1 MERDVLEMIAKRVWG
16 SIVSMLAAVSA
27 LAVTPSLAQA
37 TSIKE
42 FKIPSGADPGA
53 VTNGADGN
61 VWFTE
66 DAPIGIGRI
75 APDGTIKE
83 FLKTNTPGFTSTGH
97 PADITL
103 GPDGNVWFTA
113 VGSPPNAIGRITP
126 AGVVTEFLA
135 DGLADHLHTG
145 SAPSSLT
152 VGPDGNLW
160 FADNTNPDSIGK
172 ITPAGVVTEY
182 QLTDKVNSNIEDL
195 TVGPDGNLWF
205 TDRGNTKSI
214 GRITPSGTI
223 TETTTGLD
231 QMASMPNGITVGG
244 DGKLWFTDEGTL
256 NMSGTG
262 GVGSATT
269 TSTPTVA
276 EATTN
281 IQAGGRPDA
290 VTTGPDG
297 TVWFEDNLGG
307 GRAIGRVSLP
317 SGTVKEF
324 NQGLGTGLMDDIT
337 AGPDGNIWVE
347 QSMPGGVA
355 RITPAGTITQFSAGL
370 LPNAGADGDVFAT
383 GPDGNLWFN
392 DRGAKAIG
400 KVSMELP
407 PTATTGAAS
416 AIQNTSATVA
426 GSVNSRGTDT
436 AVTFQY
442 GTTPA
447 LGSTATA
454 GTVKASGDAS
464 NVTAAL
470 SGLTPGTLYYYRVS
484 ANNGFGTISG
494 TTKTFTTTGTKPKPP
509 PSTRTTTAT
518 IGSQHLVLTTPAT
531 CVAKSSKLGEALT
544 ATTLSHGTKLHFTG
558 AAFYLDRGVRK
569 THKRI
574 RHLAHGRKKTITVV
588 VYTPNATA
596 HHLPASPRLGLSS
609 LKSGP
614 HTLKV
619 LMTYTSTTTSHGR
632 RTTRRFSKTMRVTFS
647 VC

>member
-1 MERDVLEMIAKRVWG
+1 MTAKRLWG

-27 LAVTPSLAQA
+27 LAVAPSLAHA
-37 TSIKE
+37 TSITE

-61 VWFTE
+61 VWFSE
-66 DAPIGIGRI
+66 DNPIGIGRI
-75 APDGTIKE
+75 TPDGAIKE
-83 FLKTNTPGFTSTGH
+83 FLKTNTPGFTSIGH

-103 GPDGNVWFTA
+103 GRDGNVWFTA

-126 AGVVTEFLA
+126 AGVVTEFPA
-135 DGLADHLHTG
+135 DGQPGHLHSG

-172 ITPAGVVTEY
+172 ITSAGAVSEY

-195 TVGPDGNLWF
+195 TVSADGNLWF

-214 GRITPSGTI
+214 GRITPSGII
-223 TETTTGLD
+223 TETTTGLN
-231 QMASMPNGITVGG
+231 QMTSMPNGITVGG
-244 DGKLWFTDEGTL
+244 DEKLWFTDEGTL
-256 NMSGTG
+256 DMSGTG

-269 TSTPTVA
+269 TSTPTVT

-281 IQAGGRPDA
+281 IHAGGRPDA
-290 VTTGPDG
+290 VATGRDG
-297 TVWFEDNLGG
+297 TVWFEDNLAGA
-307 GRAIGRVSLP
+307 RAIGRVSLP

-347 QSMPGGVA
+347 QSMPGGIA
-355 RITPAGTITQFSAGL
+355 RITPAGTITQFSTGL
-370 LPNAGADGDVFAT
+370 LPNAGADGDGFTT
-383 GPDGNLWFN
+383 GPGGNLWFN

-407 PTATTGAAS
+407 P
-416 AIQNTSATVA
+416 
-426 GSVNSRGTDT
+426 
-436 AVTFQY
+436 
-442 GTTPA
+442 
-447 LGSTATA
+447 
-454 GTVKASGDAS
+454 
-464 NVTAAL
+464 
-470 SGLTPGTLYYYRVS
+470 
-484 ANNGFGTISG
+484 
-494 TTKTFTTTGTKPKPP
+494 
-509 PSTRTTTAT
+509 STRTTTAT
-518 IGSQHLVLTTPAT
+518 IGNQHLVLKTPAK

-544 ATTLSHGTKLHFTG
+544 ATTRSRGTKLHFTG
-558 AAFYLDRGVRK
+558 ATFYLDRGVRH

-596 HHLPASPRLGLSS
+596 HHLPASLRLRLSS
-609 LKSGP
+609 LKSGR

-619 LMTYTSTTTSHGR
+619 VMAYTSTTTKHGR